1 MKLGMSYVLLE
12 LNIMAEA
19 ISGQGGGDFYAPPV
33 CISLHCRDECPL
45 KKTRRRSVS

>member
-19 ISGQGGGDFYAPPV
+19 ISGQWGGGIFMPPLSA
-33 CISLHCRDECPL
+33 SLCVYTAEMNVL
-45 KKTRRRSVS
+45 